1 MPRYWGGVLKE
12 AEEEGMGNY
21 WSQIY
26 RIAEQIVPL
35 IIEEGHGSSCSGC
48 IGHKK
53 REEKILTAEIYDMIV
68 RK

>member
-1 MPRYWGGVLKE
+1 MRHWGEVLKE
-12 AEEEGMGNY
+12 AERENMKDY
-21 WSQIY
+21 WSQIN
-26 RIAEQIVPL
+26 RVAEQIVPL